1 VNEVVKLHNNS
12 IETIKELGVWDC
24 RLMNCALL
32 GKKQGFLFNSKKAYP
47 VDLIKYAELSG
58 LSGRPK
64 EAYKKALNSAKRLRD
79 TSLDILLPNGCSLY
93 TSIVYEIYYDDR
105 LQSLGIYWNPDFIP
119 LISGEMDKGTFMHPR
134 VDMSGVSSAK
144 RYALY
149 LLLEKNLWRLE
160 QEGSIELAKD
170 EIREVTG
177 AVDGIYVEWK
187 TVTRNYVKPT
197 VKAMY
202 DVLGLSLDISTRKHA
217 VVITKVKG
225 L

>member
-1 VNEVVKLHNNS
+1 MSEVIKLHNNS
-12 IETIKELGVWDC
+12 IETIKELDVWDC

-32 GKKQGFLFNSKKAYP
+32 GKKQGFLLNSKKAYP
-47 VDLIKYAELSG
+47 VDLAKYGELSG
-58 LSGRPK
+58 LMSEP
-64 EAYKKALNSAKRLRD
+64 KKAYEKALESAKKLRD
-79 TSLDILLPNGCSLY
+79 TGLDILLPNGGNLY
-93 TSIVYEIYYDDR
+93 TSMVYEIYYDSK
-105 LQSLGIYWNPDFIP
+105 LQVLGIYWNPDFIP

-134 VDMSGVSSAK
+134 IDMSGISSAK

-149 LLLEKNLWRLE
+149 LLLEKNLWKLE
-160 QEGSIELAKD
+160 QLGAIELSKQ

-177 AVDGIYVEWK
+177 AIEGIYVEWK

-202 DVLGLSLDISTRKHA
+202 DVLGLSLEISTRKNV
-217 VVITKVKG
+217 VVITKLKG